1 MAYRIVFFDVDG
13 TLLDGTGTIP
23 EDTRRAVGRL
33 QEAGIRT
40 VIATGR
46 SPYHLKPVADELGI
60 RSYVSFNGALV
71 ALDGEVIVR
80 QPIPT
85 DRLRL
90 LDGFAEARDLPLVYV
105 GDRGY
110 AVNRKD
116 HPDVAETFRVLHIPE
131 PMHDPDY
138 WTRNDIYQVMMYCP
152 PGAEREYEP
161 QLGDLKLVRWHELSV
176 DVIPVGHSK
185 ATGVGAVLERLG
197 LAPDEAIAFGDG
209 LNDREMIAYV
219 GMGIAMGN
227 AQEELKA
234 AARRV
239 TRRADDGGISAA
251 LRELG
256 MI

>member
-13 TLLDGTGTIP
+13 TLLDEAGTIP
-23 EDTRRAVGRL
+23 EDTRRAVRKL
-33 QEAGIRT
+33 QDAGVLT

-60 RSYVSFNGALV
+60 RSYVSFNGSLV
-71 ALDGEVIVR
+71 VLEGEVIVR
-80 QPIPT
+80 HPIPA
-85 DRLRL
+85 DNLHRLAAL
-90 LDGFAEARDLPLVYV
+90 SEQRDLPMVYV

-116 HPDVAETFRVLHIPE
+116 HPDVAETFRVLHIAE
-131 PMHDPDY
+131 PAYDPGY
-138 WTRNDIYQVMMYCP
+138 WSRNDIYQVMMYCL
-152 PGAEREYEP
+152 PGREEEYEP
-161 QLGDLKLVRWHELSV
+161 LLQDLRLVRWHRLSV
-176 DVIPVGHSK
+176 DVLPSGYSK
-185 ATGVGAVLERLG
+185 ASGVRTLLEKLG
-197 LAPDEAIAFGDG
+197 IAPDEAIAFGDN
-209 LNDREMIAYV
+209 LNDLEMLACV

-227 AQEELKA
+227 AHEELKA

-256 MI
+256 LI